1 MGSISAGVGLISG
14 IDTASLIEQLLAL
27 EARGRT
33 TLQRRV
39 TNLQAQQTALLDVNA
54 RLLNFKSAATGF
66 RTNKVFQSATA
77 ATSNESVLTGTA
89 SAGAQPGTYQFVVQR
104 LVSSHQVMTRGF
116 ADRNTTGVGLSELS
130 FEVGRGKL
138 ESSTLLSDLNGG
150 QGAGRGKFT
159 ITDRSGAAATVDV
172 STAATLEEVISAIN
186 NTGGVSVTARVNG
199 DRLEI
204 IDTSGGAGTLSIADG
219 NGYTTATDLGIA
231 TTDGGTGDGDG
242 SANGTIVGAQ
252 INRLSANSALS
263 SLNDGNG
270 VVISTGLDVADFR
283 ITDRNGTVHD
293 IVLGKYTDGEG
304 EIQDGVTTIDGVV
317 DRINTLTGGA
327 VTAAVAADGVR
338 LELTDTTGGAGLFIV
353 AGGTNGE
360 QSARD
365 LGVLETDG
373 VNSSTISGSRLLAGL
388 NSVLIGRI
396 NGGSGLSGA
405 TALSFTD
412 RSGASFNV
420 ANVDSFSS
428 LSELVAAVN
437 DQASTAGVGISVSL
451 NDAKNG
457 LLVTDTSGGGGNLI
471 IAGDAATALGIE
483 TDVAGVAT
491 NSVRGTNLQ
500 HQYVS
505 GATLLKDLNFGRGI
519 GTGSFRISDAEGES
533 AIVEISSSM
542 KSVQDVLNAINSKG
556 LAINARI
563 NDQGDGLLIENTS
576 GTGTLAVRV
585 DSENGSAARDLRLL
599 GEAEDPLVS
608 NVIDGSYEISVDV
621 ESTDTLDE
629 VVSKIKASGA
639 PVSAAVLNAGTGSS
653 PFRMTITSQI
663 TGTRGDLSID
673 AGGFGLGLTTL
684 SNGQDARVFF
694 GSSDPAAG
702 VLLSSTTNTLDN
714 VVENVRIDLKQAST
728 DAVTLTVSRD
738 DQKIIDAVK
747 NFVTTFND
755 VIGRIAQYDS
765 YDQETEK
772 KGPLLGNPVVARLR
786 GALYSTLQRRPVGV
800 SGPYNNLAQ
809 MGIKVASDKKGQI
822 TLDEAK
828 LREALAENPQA
839 VADLFS
845 AYEKETVTNEEIVEG
860 VTTGEVT
867 DRFTK
872 LGVAELFGQ
881 LLDDY
886 TSTVDGVM
894 KTADETFNR
903 RIELTNDRIDAFNRR
918 LESRREFLQ
927 RQFAGMESTLAR
939 LQGQQGAL
947 TQLASL
953 AATASISFASRR

>member
-54 RLLNFKSAATGF
+54 RLLNFKSASTSF

-77 ATSNESVLTGTA
+77 ASSNESVLTATA

-116 ADRNTTGVGLSELS
+116 ADRNTTAVGLSQLS

-138 ESSTLLSDLNGG
+138 ESSTLLSELNGG

-159 ITDRSGAAATVDV
+159 ITDRSGAAATIDV

-186 NTGGVSVTARVNG
+186 NSGDVSVTARVNG
-199 DRLEI
+199 DRLEV
-204 IDTSGGAGTLSIADG
+204 IDTSGGAGTLSIVDG
-219 NGYTTATDLGIA
+219 NGYSTATDLGIA
-231 TTDGGTGDGDG
+231 TTDGGAGDGDG

-263 SLNDGNG
+263 ALNDGNG
-270 VVISTGLDVADFR
+270 VVISSGLDVADFR

-304 EIQDGVTTIDGVV
+304 EIQEGVTTLEGVV
-317 DRINTLTGGA
+317 ERINTLTSGA
-327 VTAAVAADGVR
+327 VTAAIAADGVS

-360 QSARD
+360 QTARD
-365 LGVLETDG
+365 LGVLQTAG
-373 VNSSTISGSRLLAGL
+373 VSSSTISGSRLLAGL
-388 NSVLIGRI
+388 NSVLIGRL

-420 ANVDSFSS
+420 ANVDSYAS
-428 LSELVAAVN
+428 LSELVAAIN
-437 DQASTAGVGISVSL
+437 DQASTAGVGISVSM

-457 LLVTDTSGGGGNLI
+457 LLVNDTSGGGGNLI

-483 TDVAGVAT
+483 TDVAGVAA

-505 GATLLKDLNFGRGI
+505 AATLLKDLNFGRGI

-533 AIVEISSSM
+533 AVVEISSSM
-542 KSVQDVLNAINSKG
+542 KTVQDVLSAINSKG
-556 LAINARI
+556 LALNARI
-563 NDQGDGLLIENTS
+563 NDQGDGILIENTS
-576 GTGTLAVRV
+576 STGTLAVRV
-585 DSENGSAARDLRLL
+585 DGENGSAARDLRLL
-599 GEAEDPLVS
+599 GAAADPLVS
-608 NVIDGSYEISVDV
+608 NVIDGSYEIAVDV

-629 VVSKIKASGA
+629 IISKIKASGA
-639 PVSAAVLNAGTGSS
+639 PVSAAVLNSGSGS
-653 PFRMTITSQI
+653 TPFRMTLTSQI

-684 SNGQDARVFF
+684 SAGQDARVFF

-702 VLLSSTTNTLDN
+702 VLLTSTTNTLDK
-714 VVENVRIDLKQAST
+714 VVENVRIDLKQASNE
-728 DAVTLTVSRD
+728 AVTLTVSRD
-738 DQKIIDAVK
+738 DQKIVDAVK

-755 VIGRIAQYDS
+755 VIGRINQYDS

-772 KGPLLGNPVVARLR
+772 KGPLLGNPVISRLR
-786 GALYSTLQRRPVGV
+786 SAMYTTLQRKPVGV
-800 SGPYNNLAQ
+800 SGPYSNLAQ

-845 AYEKETVTNEEIVEG
+845 AYEKQTVTSEEIFEG

-867 DRFTK
+867 DTFTQ

-881 LLDDY
+881 MLDDF

-903 RIELTNDRIDAFNRR
+903 RIELTNDRIEAFNRR

-953 AATASISFASRR
+953 AATASISYAARR